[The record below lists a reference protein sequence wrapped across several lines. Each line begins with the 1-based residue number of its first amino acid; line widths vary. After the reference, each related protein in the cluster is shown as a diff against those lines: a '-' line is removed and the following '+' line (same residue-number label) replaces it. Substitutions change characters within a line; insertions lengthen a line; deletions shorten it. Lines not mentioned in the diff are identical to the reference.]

1 MTFSSLSLLQAL
13 LLVTS
18 TTAVIVFLYWLKP
31 PPQRVVVPSTWIWGL
46 VLKERKRRSDFWRWL
61 VSLIIALVVGLMIA
75 SSIGKPEVEALSGRA
90 RRIAIVLDNSPTMA
104 TGTSTGQTRWDI
116 AVARASELL
125 NEGSVASQYL
135 VTDTGGQLP
144 GTGFTSRTRAVDL
157 LDQLRPS
164 LRDQVRFPEG
174 DPSLADDDETE
185 VYFIGDG
192 VLIQKVPTH
201 VTTISVFEPAD
212 NVGITAFDLRPV
224 PAEPTRYEGFLE
236 LSNHGSE
243 STRVALQID
252 GVGGASVQRAVT
264 LAPGQVLGESLNVDN
279 FLSGPIR
286 VLIDAPGDALALD
299 NVAYTYLAAPRRVR
313 TILVTRGNA
322 FLETLLNLD
331 PRVALETIEPD
342 GYVVPE
348 TADDVP
354 DLYVFDRFG
363 PTEMPVAP
371 ALLFRPQATSWLPKP
386 TGAEMKE
393 LSLAGVRS
401 DHPLL
406 QHVSLEDVVV
416 ESAASVSPGEH
427 EVVAGTSEQPI
438 LLAGENPLRWAE
450 LTFDLGD
457 SNFPL
462 QAGFPI
468 FLANAVTWLTSTDV
482 VATPLGTITV
492 PAASAAVTDM
502 RGEDVPTR
510 SVGALTAFTPDA
522 PGLFSVRTKDGE
534 FVISAN
540 LLNPDV
546 SAVNASAFAGEDSAA
561 GIGDYLT
568 GSVGGGELWLVL
580 VLVALVLVLAE
591 WWTYHRRMTV

>member
-1 MTFSSLSLLQAL
+1 MSFSSLSLFQAL
-13 LLVTS
+13 LLVAS
-18 TTAVIVFLYWLKP
+18 TAAVIVFLYWLKP
-31 PPQRVVVPSTWIWGL
+31 PPQRVIVPSTWIWGR

-61 VSLIIALVVGLMIA
+61 VSLIIALVVGLAIA
-75 SSIGKPEVEALSGRA
+75 SSIGRPEVEALSGRA
-90 RRIAIVLDNSPTMA
+90 RRIAIVVDNSPTMA
-104 TGTSTGQTRWDI
+104 TATSTGQTRWDI
-116 AVARASELL
+116 AIAKASDLL
-125 NEGSVASQYL
+125 NQGSVASQYL

-144 GTGFTSRTRAVDL
+144 GAGFTSRRRALEL
-157 LDQLRPS
+157 LDGLQPTLLDRAH
-164 LRDQVRFPEG
+164 FPES

-192 VLIQKVPTH
+192 VLIQDLPEH

-252 GVGGASVQRAVT
+252 GAGGASVQRAVT

-299 NVAYTYLAAPRRVR
+299 NVAYTYLAVPRRVR

-322 FLETLLNLD
+322 YLETLLDLD

-342 GYVVPE
+342 GYIVPE
-348 TADDVP
+348 TPDDVP
-354 DLYVFDRFG
+354 DLYVFDRFA
-363 PTEMPVAP
+363 PSEMPVAP
-371 ALLFRPQATSWLPKP
+371 VLLFRPPAASWLPEP
-386 TGAEMKE
+386 TGAEMTE
-393 LSLAGVRS
+393 LSLAGLHS

-416 ESAASVSPGEH
+416 ESAATVSPGEH
-427 EVVAGTSEQPI
+427 KVIAGTTEQPI
-438 LLAGENPLRWAE
+438 LLAGETPLRWAE

-468 FLANAVTWLTSTDV
+468 FLANAATWLTSTDV
-482 VATPLGTITV
+482 VPTALGTITL
-492 PAASAAVTDM
+492 PAAAAAVTDM
-502 RGEDVPTR
+502 RGDDVPTR
-510 SVGALTAFTPDA
+510 SVGALTAFTPDR
-522 PGLFSVRTKDGE
+522 PGLYSVRTNDGKLI
-534 FVISAN
+534 ISAN
-540 LLNPDV
+540 LLDPDV
-546 SAVNASAFAGEDSAA
+546 SAVNASAFAGEESAA
-561 GIGDYLT
+561 GIVDYLT
-568 GSVGGGELWLVL
+568 GSVGGGELLLAL
-580 VLVALVLVLAE
+580 VLVALVLLLAE

>member
-1 MTFSSLSLLQAL
+1 MTFSSLSLLQAM

-104 TGTSTGQTRWDI
+104 TETSTGQTRWDI

-135 VTDTGGQLP
+135 VTDTAGQLP
-144 GTGFTSRTRAVDL
+144 GAGFTSRRRALEL
-157 LDQLRPS
+157 LDRLQPS
-164 LRDQVRFPEG
+164 LLDRVHFPES
-174 DPSLADDDETE
+174 DPSLANDDETE

-192 VLIQKVPTH
+192 VLIQDVPEH
-201 VTTISVFEPAD
+201 VTTISVFEPAN

-252 GVGGASVQRAVT
+252 GAGGASVQRAVT
-264 LAPGQVLGESLNVDN
+264 LAPGEVLGESLNVDN

-286 VLIDAPGDALALD
+286 VLIDPPGDALTLD
-299 NVAYTYLAAPRRVR
+299 NVAYTYLATPRRVR
-313 TILVTRGNA
+313 TILVTRGNVY
-322 FLETLLNLD
+322 LETLLDLD

-342 GYVVPE
+342 GYLVPE

-354 DLYVFDRFG
+354 DLYVFDRFA
-363 PTEMPVAP
+363 PSDMPVAP
-371 ALLFRPQATSWLPKP
+371 ALLFRPQATSWLPTP
-386 TGAEMKE
+386 TGPDMTE

-416 ESAASVSPGEH
+416 ESAVSVSPGEH

-438 LLAGENPLRWAE
+438 LWAGESPLRWAE

-482 VATPLGTITV
+482 VAAPLGTITV
-492 PAASAAVTDM
+492 PAAAAAVTDM

-534 FVISAN
+534 LVISAN
-540 LLNPDV
+540 LLNPNV
-546 SAVNASAFAGEDSAA
+546 SAVNASAFAGEDSVR
-561 GIGDYLT
+561 GVVDYLS
-568 GSVGGGELWLVL
+568 GSVGGGELWLIL
-580 VLVALVLVLAE
+580 MLVALVLVLAE

>member
-31 PPQRVVVPSTWIWGL
+31 PPQRVVVPSTWIWAR

-75 SSIGKPEVEALSGRA
+75 SSIGKPEVEALSGRV

-104 TGTSTGQTRWDI
+104 TQTSTAQTRWDI
-116 AVARASELL
+116 AVAKASELL

-144 GTGFTSRTRAVDL
+144 GAGFTSRTRAVEL
-157 LDQLRPS
+157 LDQLQPS
-164 LRDQVRFPEG
+164 LRDRVHFPEG
-174 DPSLADDDETE
+174 DPSLVDDDETE

-192 VLIQKVPTH
+192 VLIQKVPSH

-236 LSNHGSE
+236 LLNHGSE

-252 GVGGASVQRAVT
+252 GAGGASVQRAVT

-322 FLETLLNLD
+322 YLETLLDLD

-354 DLYVFDRFG
+354 DLYVFDRFA
-363 PTEMPVAP
+363 PSEMPVAP
-371 ALLFRPQATSWLPKP
+371 ALLFRPQAASWLPAP
-386 TGAEMKE
+386 TGAEMTE

-406 QHVSLEDVVV
+406 QYVSLEDVVV

-427 EVVAGTSEQPI
+427 EVIAGTTEQPI

-482 VATPLGTITV
+482 VPTPLGTITLH
-492 PAASAAVTDM
+492 AAAAVVTDM

-522 PGLFSVRTKDGE
+522 PGLFSVRTNDGE
-534 FVISAN
+534 LVISAN
-540 LLNPDV
+540 LLNPNV
-546 SAVNASAFAGEDSAA
+546 SAVNASAFAGEDNVG
-561 GIGDYLT
+561 GIVAYLT
-568 GSVGGGELWLVL
+568 GSVGGGELWLIL
-580 VLVALVLVLAE
+580 VLAAFVLILAE
-591 WWTYHRRMTV
+591 WWTYHRRMTI

>member
-18 TTAVIVFLYWLKP
+18 TTAVIVFLYWLRP
-31 PPQRVVVPSTWIWGL
+31 PPQRVVVPSTWIWAR

-61 VSLIIALVVGLMIA
+61 VSLIIALLVGLMIA

-104 TGTSTGQTRWDI
+104 TQTSTGQTRWDI
-116 AVARASELL
+116 AVAKASELL

-135 VTDTGGQLP
+135 VTDTAGQLP
-144 GTGFTSRTRAVDL
+144 GTGFTSRTRAVEL

-164 LRDQVRFPEG
+164 LRDRVRFPEG

-192 VLIQKVPTH
+192 VLIQEVPSH
-201 VTTISVFEPAD
+201 VTTVSVFEPAD

-252 GVGGASVQRAVT
+252 GAGGASVQRAVT

-286 VLIDAPGDALALD
+286 VLIDAPGDALTLD

-322 FLETLLNLD
+322 YLETLLNLD

-342 GYVVPE
+342 GYVAPE

-354 DLYVFDRFG
+354 DLYVFDRFA
-363 PTEMPVAP
+363 PSDMPVAP
-371 ALLFRPQATSWLPKP
+371 ALLFRPQATSWLPTP
-386 TGAEMKE
+386 TGAEMTE
-393 LSLAGVRS
+393 LSLAGIRS

-427 EVVAGTSEQPI
+427 EVIAGTSEQPI
-438 LLAGENPLRWAE
+438 LLASESPLRWAE

-492 PAASAAVTDM
+492 PAAAAAVTDM

-510 SVGALTAFTPDA
+510 SIGALTAFTPEA
-522 PGLFSVRTKDGE
+522 PGLFSVRTNDSE
-534 FVISAN
+534 LVISAN
-540 LLNPDV
+540 LLNPNV
-546 SAVNASAFAGEDSAA
+546 SAVNASAFAGEDNVG
-561 GIGDYLT
+561 GIVDYLS

-580 VLVALVLVLAE
+580 VLAAFVLVLAE